1 MANEESN
8 EKTSQSDASPQAA
21 GFRRSRKFAI
31 SLNTLLI
38 IVLAAAITGMVNY
51 VSIRHYKRM
60 DWTSSGYYS
69 VSDKTVQL
77 LKTIKEPIQVIVF
90 FQPSQEVY
98 DEVKNL
104 LREYQDKTDKLQ
116 VEYIDPNRNIARTRQ
131 LAEEFQVS
139 EANVVIFARGEGAN
153 RKSKYVTS
161 SEIIEYDNSGAMMGR
176 PPQKKA
182 FKGEQAFTSAIQNV
196 LESKQPSV
204 YFLTGHGEGDPE
216 GFDEQFGCSMLGS
229 YLKRENLKVSKLNL
243 ATSKEIP
250 SDCDVLVVAGPTK
263 LPVSDLEVLDRYLQN
278 KGRMMVLLDSQKES
292 GMNGLLQNWGVAV
305 ANDQVIGIFSLG
317 GMKVLSEAIGLEY
330 NLQQPIVKKLA
341 DQNTTFPL
349 CRSLEVEAA
358 SRSLAPDRPRA
369 TWLIKSHDQF
379 WGETDIANI
388 KKPKFDLNAD
398 KKGPLILAAAVESG
412 NLPGSDV
419 TLPSTRMV
427 VVGSSLFISN
437 GELPNSPANLDFFL
451 NSVNWL
457 INKPERVMGISPK
470 MPREFRLS
478 LSEPQLQTLKL
489 SLIVG
494 LPGCVAVIGAFVWW
508 RRRK

>member
-1 MANEESN
+1 MANEDSN
-8 EKTSQSDASPQAA
+8 DKTNQQDTVPHAG

-31 SLNTLLI
+31 SLNTLVI
-38 IVLAAAITGMVNY
+38 IILVAAIIGMINY
-51 VSIRHYKRM
+51 LSIRHYKRM
-60 DWTSSGYYS
+60 DWTHSGYYS
-69 VSDKTVQL
+69 LSDKTVSL
-77 LKTIKEPIQVIVF
+77 LKTIKDPIQVIVF

-98 DEVKNL
+98 DDVKNL
-104 LREYQDKTDKLQ
+104 LREYQDKTDKLL
-116 VEYIDPNRNIARTRQ
+116 VEYIDPNRNLARTKQ
-131 LAEEFQVS
+131 LAEEYQVS

-153 RKSKYVTS
+153 RKSKYVTTS
-161 SEIIEYDNSGAMMGR
+161 DIVEMDMSGGMMGR

-196 LESKQPSV
+196 LESKQPTV

-216 GFDEQFGCSMLGS
+216 GFDEQFGLSTLSS
-229 YLKRENLKVSKLNL
+229 YLKRENLKVSKLNF
-243 ATSKEIP
+243 ATSKQIP
-250 SDCDVLVVAGPTK
+250 DDCDVLVVAGPTK
-263 LPVSDLEVLDRYLQN
+263 LPPPDLEVLDRYLQN

-292 GMNGLLQNWGVAV
+292 GMNGLLQNWGVTV
-305 ANDQVIGIFSLG
+305 DNDQVIGIFSMG
-317 GMKVLSEAIGLEY
+317 GLKVLSEAIGVEY
-330 NLQQPIVKKLA
+330 NQHPIVKKLE

-349 CRSLEVEAA
+349 CRSLEVDTA
-358 SRSLAPDRPRA
+358 SPSPAPDKPRA
-369 TWLIKSHDQF
+369 TWLVKSHEQF

-388 KKPKFDLNAD
+388 KKPKFDLGAD

-419 TLPSTRMV
+419 SLPSTRMV
-427 VVGSSLFISN
+427 VVGSSLFVSN

-478 LSEPQLQTLKL
+478 LTEPQLQTLKL
-489 SLIVG
+489 SLIFG
-494 LPGCVAVIGAFVWW
+494 LPGCVAVMGAIVWW